1 MGTLKGE
8 RWLLHGAQTGGRQEA
23 RTAGVSPA
31 LPARPRNVQRKPKAA
46 TAPTAPL
53 PGPKSPFLLSSAT
66 YSWRHWGLGPYF
78 SPPTR
83 KAPCGYLSRP

>member
-66 YSWRHWGLGPYF
+66 YSWRHLGFRALLKPAH
-78 SPPTR
+78 PQGPGVGT
-83 KAPCGYLSRP
+83 